1 MLTTVSFSFADSKSG
16 KITYNPPSS
25 YVAATGWANCQTGQ
39 NQQTNENQRA
49 FFSFDTSSLP
59 DHAQIEKVEFLIYVP
74 KIPAIDPIVYRVG
87 ISIGTF
93 IGAALDGAN
102 DEWTGGAYMVTLY
115 SRPTSGT
122 VVDLGATGNNP
133 GAHVNPSGDT
143 DIKVW
148 DYSIGDFEH
157 WFWMTSFNTSR
168 DKCKLRITYSLPSA
182 TVTGRGVTSTA
193 AEIVLSAAGVAT
205 GTGSVQTIAWLV
217 GTGSVAVTGRG
228 AAEIATG
235 LVLPAVALAT
245 GHGTSVAAVGQI
257 LPGVALATGY
267 GPSQATAI
275 TISQASSVATG
286 RGSSLASSYV
296 VMPVQLMAT
305 GVGSTQT
312 AAVVD
317 LTGSGIASGFGSAE
331 MVATLDVSAGA
342 VATGCGYAGCF
353 LGLGYTAPPARHLAT
368 CSVQVAGSA
377 TRSVA
382 WVHAG
387 TRKARRPN

>member
-1 MLTTVSFSFADSKSG
+1 MLTTVDFNFADSKSG

-25 YVAATGWANCQTGQ
+25 YAAATGWANCQTGQ
-39 NQQTNENQRA
+39 NQQTDENQRA

-74 KIPAIDPIVYRVG
+74 KLPAIDPIVYRVG

-93 IGAALDGAN
+93 IGAALDGTS

-115 SRPTSGT
+115 SRPASGT

-133 GAHVNPSGDT
+133 GVHVNRTGDT

-182 TVTGRGVTSTA
+182 TVTGRGDTSA
-193 AEIVLSAAGVAT
+193 SAEIVLPAAGVAT
-205 GTGSVQTIAWLV
+205 GTGSVQAIASLV
-217 GTGSVAVTGRG
+217 GTGSAEVTGRG

-235 LVLPAVALAT
+235 LILPAVALAT
-245 GHGTSVAAVGQI
+245 GHGTSVAAAGQI
-257 LPGVALATGY
+257 LSGVALAIGY
-267 GPSQATAI
+267 GSSQATAI

-286 RGSSLASSYV
+286 RGSSSAAARLAL
-296 VMPVQLMAT
+296 PVELTAT
-305 GVGSTQT
+305 GIGATQA

-331 MVATLDVSAGA
+331 LVALLDASVGA
-342 VATGCGYAGCF
+342 VATGHGYAGCS

-368 CSVQVAGSA
+368 RSVRAGHSA

-382 WVHAG
+382 WVHTG
-387 TRKARRPN
+387 TRKARRPS